1 MNEVTSF
8 EKDSDLFWL
17 VKKFDLLKYQIG
29 FVVCSK
35 NGFLEI
41 KNSDLCLL
49 HKIKSFD
56 LKNIIS
62 KKKKV
67 FWFVKDQ
74 IYFVIIKKNG
84 FFFYDRKIRFIFLYI

>member
-1 MNEVTSF
+1 MNEVTYF
-8 EKDSDLFWL
+8 EKESDLFWV

-49 HKIKSFD
+49 HKTKSFD

-62 KKKKV
+62 KKKKNL
-67 FWFVKDQ
+67 WFVKDQ
-74 IYFVIIKKNG
+74 IFFVKIKKNG
-84 FFFYDRKIRFIFLYI
+84 FFFNDRKLRFIFYIF

>member
-1 MNEVTSF
+1 MNEVTYF
-8 EKDSDLFWL
+8 EKESDLFWV

-49 HKIKSFD
+49 HNIKSFD

-62 KKKKV
+62 KKKSFLVCKRSDL
-67 FWFVKDQ
+67 FCDN
-74 IYFVIIKKNG
+74 KK
-84 FFFYDRKIRFIFLYI
+84 KIGRAHV